1 MTTHWSPTSKQRPHG
16 YDELHK
22 PSPNTEFVSKELHN
36 ENRSEW
42 HSSKLSSEVADPP
55 KYTIT
60 IMTQARLQSLI
71 VNACQTGTS
80 RFGDDLDAIKE
91 FVLEEVG
98 AYLLDVDI
106 ADKRIDQAFDLLNS
120 PQTPSIRNNK
130 YFAITNLF
138 TPIKSAQ
145 DMQAKSERIVNKIFS
160 DLKSISANI
169 GSLHKAKEID
179 LQTGFPIL
187 SWFLDM
193 YSRDRIANAFN
204 INPSFSRRYDVNRWF
219 NDNLFAR
226 YVSHTHPEIALKLK
240 QGMITLSKY
249 VLPPIELRNIRY
261 NIADKL
267 NGIARYVIASNQFI
281 QSVIDEDIK
290 DQSVIDEGVDNQ
302 SIDEKWQPIFPMQID
317 FKIIPRQVKQSRPG
331 SFEQHLKDEFY
342 FPQQDYFKEIA
353 TRLSVEDL
361 AQQFKRMWKDKGA
374 GKKDSHQRYLF
385 VIDRQSAKDTIYL
398 IKPQAKPWPTICDE
412 YFHICE
418 SLLYTS
424 QTDATLG
431 SVNDYSISLS
441 YHVFQVDYIKS
452 YCHFGVN
459 GAALFELNDMV
470 WLWGKYFK
478 KMNGQPQRLNK
489 KYLEM
494 INNTKKLPN
503 IQFDEFS
510 KQSHDESNEKLKVG
524 TTIDPTQND
533 VYDNIEAMGQ
543 EIVRVLRIQFDEQLA
558 DELKELFSQAIIKN
572 RLKNIEAITKDL
584 RNIKQSTILGYIW
597 NNMAQSVH
605 QSDRQ
610 RIGEALQS
618 IVNCPP
624 DVSDVFDIKDLTFSL
639 MQKDVTDATKYV
651 RTECPDT
658 FIHPNLTGPLDDNL
672 HRRANIAEDKSMCI
686 TKAVDFKNGYP
697 ILKWF
702 CDTFCRDRIHGHQ
715 TIYETYAVPFYK
727 YKYHRDKYAAGYNA
741 TSWWLHDSPYCKYI
755 QHQHAS
761 MARPMMTAIQ
771 AFCKRILPPMNL
783 DWSAGNIIHDNLNSF
798 AEYTM
803 ACYGFVHELTQ
814 NEAQAMPFQLDFCI
828 IPQLATPVSYDKDG
842 KLRFNRMGIWNKA
855 TKEVAHPIWRIT
867 ELLKQAHYAQDR
879 DFVCEDA
886 QDTVSKLQKQLHQ
899 MWKTLRA
906 DLGKCRRYVLVIDR
920 RNPKNLDEKDMRHE
934 PPRYWKQTKDWTDR
948 IYLIAPK
955 CAHKMSKKVRSI
967 QELFFAYSKQYLLPQ
982 HIGRNIGI
990 DDALNGYKFA
1000 LSFHILDH
1008 NTSSVYFYNNKG
1020 GVTFELLDIEW
1031 LWPRFFHRFSRNVQS
1046 DNSDCVT
1053 EHGEQ
1058 KLSDKN
1064 RKLLRKYH
1072 DTKRL
1077 VDIKFEEFWGQ
1088 SHAI

>member
-204 INPSFSRRYDVNRWF
+204 INPSFNRRYDINRWF

-226 YVSHTHPEIALKLK
+226 YVLHTHPAIAHKLK
-240 QGMITLSKY
+240 QGMIALCKH
-249 VLPPIELRNIRY
+249 VLPPIELHNIRY
-261 NIADKL
+261 NIEDKL
-267 NGIARYVIASNQFI
+267 NGVARYIIASHQLI
-281 QSVIDEDIK
+281 QSVIDD
-290 DQSVIDEGVDNQ
+290 Q
-302 SIDEKWQPIFPMQID
+302 SIDEQWQPIFPIQID
-317 FKIIPRQVKQSRPG
+317 VKIIPRQVKHSRSG
-331 SFEQHLKDEFY
+331 SFENNLTQQLFY
-342 FPQQDYFKEIA
+342 HEHQDYFKEIA
-353 TRLSVEDL
+353 SRASVEDL

-385 VIDRQSAKDTIYL
+385 VIDRRMNKDTIYL
-398 IKPQAKPWPTICDE
+398 IKPRGQPWPTICDE
-412 YFHICE
+412 YYHICE

-424 QTDATLG
+424 QKDDTLG
-431 SVNDYSISLS
+431 SLNDYSLSLT
-441 YHVFQVDYIKS
+441 YHLFQVDYVKS

-459 GAALFELNDMV
+459 GAALFELNDMI

-478 KMNGQPQRLNK
+478 QMNGQPQRLNK

-524 TTIDPTQND
+524 TTIEPTPND
-533 VYDNIEAMGQ
+533 VYECIETMRE
-543 EIVRVLRIQFDEQLA
+543 EINRTLRIQFDEKLA
-558 DELKELFSQAIIKN
+558 NQLKELFNQAIIKN
-572 RLKNIEAITKDL
+572 RLMDIESIRKDV
-584 RNIKQSTILGYIW
+584 RNIHQSMIFQYIW
-597 NNMAQSVH
+597 DNIGQSLH
-605 QSDRQ
+605 QHDRQ
-610 RIGEALQS
+610 RIGKALQS
-618 IVNCPP
+618 IVNGP
-624 DVSDVFDIKDLTFSL
+624 SDAFDIKDLIFAL
-639 MQKDVTDATKYV
+639 KQMDVTTATQYV
-651 RTECPDT
+651 QSECPT
-658 FIHPNLTGPLDDNL
+658 FFIHPNLTEPQLEPNPDK
-672 HRRANIAEDKSMCI
+672 RANIAEDKSMCI

-702 CDTFCRDRIHGHQ
+702 CDTFCRDRMKGHKM
-715 TIYETYAVPFYK
+715 IYETYGVPFYK
-727 YKYHRDKYAAGYNA
+727 YKYHQDKYAAGYNA

-755 QHQHAS
+755 QHQHGS
-761 MARPMMTAIQ
+761 MALPMMTAIQ

-828 IPQLATPVSYDKDG
+828 IPQLTTPASYDNDG
-842 KLRFNRMGIWNKA
+842 KLRFNRMGIWDKGR
-855 TKEVAHPIWRIT
+855 KEVAHPIWRIA
-867 ELLKQAHYAQDR
+867 ELLKQSHYVQDR
-879 DFVCEDA
+879 DFLCEDA
-886 QDTVSKLQKQLHQ
+886 QDTVAKLQKQLHR

-906 DLGKCRRYVLVIDR
+906 DQDKYKRYVLVIDR

-934 PPRYWKQTKDWTDR
+934 PPRYWKLTKDWTDK
-948 IYLIAPK
+948 IYLVAPK
-955 CAHKMSKKVRSI
+955 RAHKMSTEVRRI

>member
-22 PSPNTEFVSKELHN
+22 PSPNTEFVSKELHKPYN

-71 VNACQTGTS
+71 VNARKTATS

-120 PQTPSIRNNK
+120 PQTIRNK
-130 YFAITNLF
+130 KFFAITNMF

-169 GSLHKAKEID
+169 ESLHKAKEID

-374 GKKDSHQRYLF
+374 GKEGSHQRYLF
-385 VIDRQSAKDTIYL
+385 VIDRRCGVIYL
-398 IKPQAKPWPTICDE
+398 IIPRSQPWPTICDE
-412 YFHICE
+412 YYHFCE

-424 QTDATLG
+424 QNDDTLG
-431 SVNDYSISLS
+431 TLNDYSLSLS
-441 YHVFQVDYIKS
+441 YHLFQVDYVKS

-459 GAALFELNDMV
+459 GAALFELNDMI
-470 WLWGKYFK
+470 WLWGKYFQQI
-478 KMNGQPQRLNK
+478 NGQPQRLNEE
-489 KYLEM
+489 YL
-494 INNTKKLPN
+494 NLVKNTKKLPN

-510 KQSHDESNEKLKVG
+510 KQSHDESNEEMDLLSLL
-524 TTIDPTQND
+524 TH
-533 VYDNIEAMGQ
+533 
-543 EIVRVLRIQFDEQLA
+543 
-558 DELKELFSQAIIKN
+558 LF
-572 RLKNIEAITKDL
+572 
-584 RNIKQSTILGYIW
+584 Y
-597 NNMAQSVH
+597 
-605 QSDRQ
+605 
-610 RIGEALQS
+610 
-618 IVNCPP
+618 
-624 DVSDVFDIKDLTFSL
+624 VFGIKDLIFAPKR
-639 MQKDVTDATKYV
+639 KDVAYATKYV
-651 RTECPDT
+651 QTECPAI
-658 FIHPNLTGPLDDNL
+658 FIHPNLAAEPPLEPNP
-672 HRRANIAEDKSMCI
+672 HKEANKNEDKSMCI
-686 TKAVDFKNGYP
+686 TKAVDFKNEYP

-702 CDTFCRDRIHGHQ
+702 HDIYSRDRVRGHK
-715 TIYETYAVPFYK
+715 TIYETYGVPFYK
-727 YKYHRDKYAAGYNA
+727 YKYHQDKYAAGYNA

-755 QHQHAS
+755 QHQHGS
-761 MARPMMTAIQ
+761 MARPMMTAVQ
-771 AFCKRILPPMNL
+771 AFCKRVLPPMNF

-803 ACYGFVHELTQ
+803 ACYGFIHELSQLTQ
-814 NEAQAMPFQLDFCI
+814 NKAQAMPFQLDFCI
-828 IPQLATPVSYDKDG
+828 IPQLTTPVSYDNDG
-842 KLRFNRMGIWNKA
+842 KLRFNRMGIWDK
-855 TKEVAHPIWRIT
+855 TKEEVAHPIWRIA
-867 ELLKQAHYAQDR
+867 ELLKQSHYVQDR
-879 DFVCEDA
+879 DFLCEDA
-886 QDTVSKLQKQLHQ
+886 QDTVAKLQKQLHR

-906 DLGKCRRYVLVIDR
+906 DQDKYKRYVLVIDR
-920 RNPKNLDEKDMRHE
+920 RNPKNLDEKDMAHE
-934 PPRYWKQTKDWTDR
+934 PPRYWQQTKDWTDR

-990 DDALNGYKFA
+990 NDALNGYKFA
-1000 LSFHILDH
+1000 LSFHILDQD
-1008 NTSSVYFYNNKG
+1008 TSSVYFYHNSG
-1020 GVTFELLDIEW
+1020 GVKFELTDIEW
-1031 LWPRFFHRFSRNVQS
+1031 LWVRFFNKFSRGVQG
-1046 DNSDCVT
+1046 DRVT
-1053 EHGEQ
+1053 RHGEQ
-1058 KLSDKN
+1058 KLSDRNK
-1064 RKLLRKYH
+1064 KLLKKYYR
-1072 DTKRL
+1072 TKRL
-1077 VDIKFEEFWGQ
+1077 VDAKFDEFWKQ
-1088 SHAI
+1088 SHAIRIIHRS